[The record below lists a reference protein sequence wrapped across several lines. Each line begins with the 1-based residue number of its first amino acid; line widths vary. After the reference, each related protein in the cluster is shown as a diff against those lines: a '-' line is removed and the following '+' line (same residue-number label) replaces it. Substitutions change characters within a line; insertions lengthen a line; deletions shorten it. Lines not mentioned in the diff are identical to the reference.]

1 MAVQRLLPPLPGP
14 PTPIQ
19 FPSITRDVLASGLR
33 VWSLPWKSVPVVTA
47 ALVIDAGSSSDPAHQ
62 WGLASLSAD
71 LLDEGAGGRDAV
83 QLSDAFARLGTHLD
97 IDVGQDT
104 TVLSFT
110 TLARNF
116 DAALALVAD
125 IVIRPHHALVD
136 LERIREL
143 RISRLKQLRSSPT
156 AVADRAFLGAVFGA
170 HPYGH
175 GTMGTIATL
184 ETIALED
191 VRRFSSSLHVPDRAL
206 LVVAGDV
213 PAEQVAAASQV
224 HFGEWASTGAA
235 AIPTAAPGGGL
246 AATNWLLV
254 DRPDAQQSELRIG
267 HLGPRRDA
275 SAYHALATLNSALGG
290 QFTSRINQLLRE
302 TKGFTYGAR
311 TTFDFRRTCST
322 FSCDTSVQTNS
333 TAEAVADVLEAFE
346 AVRST
351 RPIAG
356 DELDRAKNS
365 LTRGYARHFET
376 AAHLVRAAVELAKFD
391 LPDDAFDRFVPAVA
405 ALVEDDVISAARE
418 VIHPDQSVGVIVGD
432 ARRIKS
438 DLDRLGKSI
447 VETKPEF

>member
-1 MAVQRLLPPLPGP
+1 VQRLLPPLPGP
-14 PTPIQ
+14 PTPLQ

-47 ALVIDAGSSSDPAHQ
+47 ALVIDAGSSSDPVHQ

-71 LLDEGAGGRDAV
+71 LLDEGAAGRDAV

-116 DAALALVAD
+116 DAVLALVAD
-125 IVIRPHHALVD
+125 IVMRPHHALID

-175 GTMGTIATL
+175 GTMGTTATL

-191 VRRFSSSLHVPDRAL
+191 VRRFSSSSHVPDRAL

-213 PAEQVAAASQV
+213 TAAKVAAASQV
-224 HFGEWASTGAA
+224 HLGEWTSTGTAGV
-235 AIPTAAPGGGL
+235 PTVAPGAL
-246 AATNWLLV
+246 AATDWLLV
-254 DRPDAQQSELRIG
+254 DRPDAQQSELRVG

-275 SAYHALATLNSALGG
+275 AAYHALATLNSALGG

-311 TTFDFRRTCST
+311 TAFDFRRTCST

-376 AAHLVRAAVELAKFD
+376 AAHLVRAAVELAKFN
-391 LPDDAFDRFVPAVA
+391 LSDDAFDRFVPVVA
-405 ALVEDDVISAARE
+405 ALGEGDITSAARE
-418 VIHPDQSVGVIVGD
+418 FIHPDQSVGVIVGD
-432 ARRIKS
+432 ARKIKS
-438 DLDRLGKSI
+438 DLERLGRSI
-447 VETKPEF
+447 VETTPEF